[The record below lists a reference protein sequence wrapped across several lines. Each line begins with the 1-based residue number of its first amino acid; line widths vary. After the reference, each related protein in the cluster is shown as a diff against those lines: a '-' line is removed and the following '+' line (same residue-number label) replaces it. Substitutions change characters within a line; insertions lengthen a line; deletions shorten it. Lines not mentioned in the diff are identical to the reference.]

1 MPYYNCPFLLQCL
14 NVLKINTAEVRNGTR
29 DAKNTT
35 AAPLPPARSQPA
47 LPSEWTSFRF
57 QLGAEIILGFWDFV
71 GSVRTAEET
80 TSDTM
85 SANWIIRGTEFLW
98 FKEKRLLNYF
108 SFFQLSKVILIFICH
123 FKMASAQ
130 AQHAGQ
136 TLLPILYPEEQNQNS
151 CRTIQIYDARFLKGR
166 SEPDHWPNRAF
177 SYVMGNW
184 AGLLT
189 TL

>member
-14 NVLKINTAEVRNGTR
+14 KVLKINTAEVRNGTR

-47 LPSEWTSFRF
+47 LPSKWTSFRF

-71 GSVRTAEET
+71 GSIRTAEET

-123 FKMASAQ
+123 FKMAARR
-130 AQHAGQ
+130 
-136 TLLPILYPEEQNQNS
+136 TNS
-151 CRTIQIYDARFLKGR
+151 TPHFVSWGTESKFMQDNSNIWCSV
-166 SEPDHWPNRAF
+166 SER
-177 SYVMGNW
+177 
-184 AGLLT
+184 
-189 TL
+189 